1 MINQDAM
8 DLYQKTPI
16 GTRVVVLGSPGAV
29 PAIAARV

>member
-16 GTRVVVLGSPGAV
+16 GTRVVVLSSPGAAKV
-29 PAIAARV
+29 AHV